1 MKSGVANFVTPF
13 FLVLVNLVNITIG
26 REPFTRLDDA
36 QVTARGAS
44 GVSGVG

>member
-1 MKSGVANFVTPF
+1 MKNGVANFVTPF
-13 FLVLVNLVNITIG
+13 SLVLLNLVNLTIG

-36 QVTARGAS
+36 HVTARGAS